1 MTSNTVVR
9 LVQTAYENAKIVGLG
24 QEPNS
29 EQYVKG
35 FNRLADLVA
44 TMQTEGM
51 KIFTLNE
58 YVLQAP
64 TLALGVGT
72 YSFGPTGT
80 VVMTKPYRVEQ
91 AWFEDANGAKRPLIP
106 LSWQEWSVLSQTSQQ
121 GSINQYL
128 EDRQE
133 TLINIRLWQTPTADQ
148 LTGSV
153 HILWRQQLI
162 TSANLTDDTQFPR
175 EWFLAL
181 SWMLADEL
189 CTGQNEVIQAKCAQK
204 AAYYKDKLEGQDIE
218 QAGVFFV
225 PDSRGAYERDYR

>member
-35 FNRLADLVA
+35 FNRLGDLVA

-51 KIFTLNE
+51 KLFTISE

-64 TLALGVGT
+64 VLVLGIGL
-72 YSFGPTGT
+72 YSFGPLGT
-80 VVMTKPYRVEQ
+80 VPMVKPYRVEQ
-91 AWFEDANGAKRPLIP
+91 MWFQDQYGAKRPLSP
-106 LSWQEWSVLSQTSQQ
+106 LSWQEWSVLSQTAQQ

-133 TLINIRLWQTPTADQ
+133 NVINITLWQTPAADQ

-153 HILWRQQLI
+153 HIVWRNQI
-162 TSANLTDDTQFPR
+162 AAASFLTDDTQFPR

-181 SWMLADEL
+181 SWALADEL
-189 CTGQNEVIQAKCAQK
+189 ATGQNELIQQKCSAK
-204 AAYYKDKLEGQDIE
+204 AAYYKGILEGQDVE
-218 QAGVFFV
+218 QAQVFFT